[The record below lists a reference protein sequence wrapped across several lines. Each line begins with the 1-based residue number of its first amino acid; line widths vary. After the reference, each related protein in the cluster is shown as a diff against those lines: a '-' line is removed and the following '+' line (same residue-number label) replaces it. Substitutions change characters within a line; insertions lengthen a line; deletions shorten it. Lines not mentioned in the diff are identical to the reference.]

1 MILEIDNVELSFA
14 NRPILNGIYLK
25 AETGK
30 VTGILGSNGCGK
42 SCLLSIIFGSLQ
54 PKYKSIRLDGRHI
67 TKPLYLETVVNLLP
81 QHKLAPKNIK
91 LKTLFKLLKVDFTE
105 FTDCFESFAIYWNKK
120 VKTLSGGE
128 QRVLEI
134 YLMLKTET
142 NIVLLDEPFSH
153 VAPLFIEN
161 IKKLIE
167 REKQSKIIIITDHY
181 FRDVMDVSD
190 HLYLLKNGAIHNI
203 NNIEAL
209 DDYGYLRADNHN

>member
-1 MILEIDNVELSFA
+1 MILEIDSVELSFS
-14 NRPILNGIYLK
+14 NRTILNGIYLK

-54 PKYKSIRLDGRHI
+54 PKYKSLRLDGRI
-67 TKPLYLETVVNLLP
+67 VTKPLYLETVVNLLP

-105 FTDCFESFAIYWNKK
+105 FTDFFESFAIYWNKN

-134 YLMLKTET
+134 FLMLKMTKE
-142 NIVLLDEPFSH
+142 IVLLDEPFSH
-153 VAPLFIEN
+153 IAPIYIEN

-167 REKQSKIIIITDHY
+167 QEKQSKIIIITDHY
-181 FRDVMDVSD
+181 YKDVCDISEE
-190 HLYLLKNGAIHNI
+190 LYLLKNGATHQIKNFVELE
-203 NNIEAL
+203 N
-209 DDYGYLRADNHN
+209 YGYLKSNPF